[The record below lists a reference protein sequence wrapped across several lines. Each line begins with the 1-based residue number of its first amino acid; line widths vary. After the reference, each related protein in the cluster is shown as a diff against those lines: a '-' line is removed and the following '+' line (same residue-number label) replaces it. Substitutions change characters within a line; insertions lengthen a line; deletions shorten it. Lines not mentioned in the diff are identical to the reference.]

1 MVRAQF
7 QCKEITIDEY
17 GQRIKMEVDYKGCK
31 DFTPYTPVGV
41 MEFRIDKNANAIGK
55 FEVGKVYNVDFTPVE

>member
-1 MVRAQF
+1 MIRAQF

-31 DFTPYTPVGV
+31 DFTPYTPAGM

>member
-1 MVRAQF
+1 MIRAQF

-17 GQRIKMEVDYKGCK
+17 GQRIKMEVDYRGCM
-31 DFTPYTPVGV
+31 DFTLYTPTGM

-55 FEVGKVYNVDFTPVE
+55 IEIGKVYNVDFTPVE